1 MNTLHR
7 DIHMHRDTQQTHTGT
22 YYMHRVTDALHII
35 YIHAEH
41 THTHTKNELGNLT
54 SCSESLLKY
63 HLWVPKK
70 DAVAGGKGPQRTPI
84 CL

>member
-1 MNTLHR
+1 
-7 DIHMHRDTQQTHTGT
+7 MHRDTQQTHTGT